1 VENMHDY
8 LDPRNAEGMP
18 NLADSAFAMDFLLSV
33 KNGIR
38 NYGFAITETADPQLR
53 RAFHKQMEA
62 AIDLHTEISNLMIKK
77 GWLHPHNFKEQYPID
92 LKAAET
98 AVQIAELNLFP
109 NDTDRLGMMATPNQ

>member
-1 VENMHDY
+1 MENLHDY

-53 RAFHKQMEA
+53 RTFHKQMEA
-62 AIDLHTEISNLMIKK
+62 AIDLHTEITNLMIKK

-92 LKAAET
+92 LKACG
-98 AVQIAELNLFP
+98 NCCS
-109 NDTDRLGMMATPNQ
+109 NC

>member
-1 VENMHDY
+1 MQDY

-38 NYGFAITETADPQLR
+38 NYGFAITETANPELR
-53 RAFHKQMEA
+53 RIFHKQMEA

-77 GWLHPHNFKEQYPID
+77 GWLHPHNLKEQFPID
-92 LKAAET
+92 LKSAET
-98 AVQIAELNLFP
+98 AVQIAQLNLFP
-109 NDTDRLGMMATPNQ
+109 IDTDRLGMFATPNK